1 MEGTTT
7 RIDFEP
13 VKYRDI
19 VVTLDRPELFKIIGL
34 TVGLALVMFAV
45 ARFLG
50 GRRATRPLNVAARI
64 EASVRHILDHIDRL
78 DGLITVKS
86 FEGRVVALVENRGL
100 VPTTKAALL
109 EFDIPQEIL
118 DVYSVTDYLIPYP
131 NDDERLMA
139 WFGWKSSDTDERSG
153 GEAAGV

>member
-1 MEGTTT
+1 
-7 RIDFEP
+7 
-13 VKYRDI
+13 
-19 VVTLDRPELFKIIGL
+19 
-34 TVGLALVMFAV
+34 
-45 ARFLG
+45 
-50 GRRATRPLNVAARI
+50 
-64 EASVRHILDHIDRL
+64 
-78 DGLITVKS
+78 VKS
-86 FEGRVVALVENRGL
+86 FEGRVLALVENRGF

-139 WFGWKSSDTDERSG
+139 WFGWKSSDTDERNG